1 MKTIVIFSVV
11 SMLLVLVYLDLS
23 QAAESSGELHKRVKL
38 ASFNA

>member
-11 SMLLVLVYLDLS
+11 SMLLVSAYPDSS

-38 ASFNA
+38 ASFDA